1 MRCTGSSPVLRILP
15 MSKPTKSADRQTEPS
30 SSSGS
35 KRNAKPRLPNATVN
49 VWLIRVSFLPY
60 PRVTPSP
67 RYTIRHPA
75 SLFLRA
81 LVRYSGRVPSRIPK
95 RPHLEYRSPVVRC
108 TALMTWHEGNPAL
121 AGTHGCPLHRR
132 LQDGCSFA
140 SFGFVQTAEV
150 YSHMALLLA
159 SNLGLSGRLHSRPLP
174 GAP

>member
-1 MRCTGSSPVLRILP
+1 LRCTGSSPVLRILP

-75 SLFLRA
+75 SLFLRE

-121 AGTHGCPLHRR
+121 AGTHGALCTGGCRMAAALH
-132 LQDGCSFA
+132 
-140 SFGFVQTAEV
+140 
-150 YSHMALLLA
+150 LLA
-159 SNLGLSGRLHSRPLP
+159 LYKQRRYIATWLSYLLAISG
-174 GAP
+174 